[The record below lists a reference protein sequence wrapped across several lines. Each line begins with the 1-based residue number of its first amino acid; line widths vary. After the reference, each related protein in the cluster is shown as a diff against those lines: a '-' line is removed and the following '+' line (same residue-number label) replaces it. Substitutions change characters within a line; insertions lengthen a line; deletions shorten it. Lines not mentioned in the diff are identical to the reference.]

1 MVIMQITSPLLSR
14 SIEAVATIRGE
25 TVESMLMPTLTDLSN
40 GSHIR
45 NGRREPLTED
55 YVSWLE
61 SEAVRIAA
69 ARSAQLHQ
77 DIGA

>member
-1 MVIMQITSPLLSR
+1 MQITNPLLSR

-25 TVESMLMPTLTDLSN
+25 TVEAMLMPTLNDISN
-40 GSHIR
+40 GVHIR
-45 NGRREPLTED
+45 GGKREPLTED

-69 ARSAQLHQ
+69 ERAANLAQN
-77 DIGA
+77 IGS